1 MRSCCAVFQRQF
13 RREVL
18 TRIREPRS
26 VIHTLLF
33 FIMMLFFFPL
43 SFTAS
48 PETLHELAPGLIW
61 IALLFAALLSSEG
74 LFQRAFEEGVL
85 EQAYLSGESMVAM
98 ILAALCVQFCCIVLP
113 VVLLCP
119 LIGALFAFT
128 PYEVGLFILSLLC
141 GAPALFGLTA
151 LAGALGVGR
160 IQKEMVTALLVLPLT
175 VPIMIF
181 GSAVMHAPHQ
191 GLGLLALLLVCS
203 LLVEGLLPF
212 AIVAILKLRLG
223 D

>member
-1 MRSCCAVFQRQF
+1 MRLCYAVFQRQF

-61 IALLFAALLSSEG
+61 IALLFAALLSSES

-85 EQAYLSGESMVAM
+85 EQAYLSGDSMVAM
-98 ILAALCVQFCCIVLP
+98 ILAALAVQFFFIVLP

-181 GSAVMHAPHQ
+181 GSAVMHASHQ
-191 GLGLLALLLVCS
+191 SLGLLALLLACS